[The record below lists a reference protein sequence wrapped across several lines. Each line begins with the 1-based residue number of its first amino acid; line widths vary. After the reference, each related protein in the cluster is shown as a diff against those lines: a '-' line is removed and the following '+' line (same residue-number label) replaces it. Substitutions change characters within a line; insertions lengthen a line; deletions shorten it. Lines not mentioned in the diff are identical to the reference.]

1 MMSPAFTSLGPSTS
15 MRMVFSSWVCMRRRT
30 SLRLRMMSVTSS
42 ATLEMVVNSCSTPS
56 MRTLVMAAPWSELR
70 STRRSALPRVMPNP
84 RSSGSA
90 TNLPYISVSVSCST
104 CKPRGLIRSRQF
116 FAINASATFPSP
128 CSAALLHRGI
138 AGHHW
143 VVRCGPALSTA
154 LRLLRVELDDQLL
167 LDGHGDVVARRRAL
181 HRALEATLVQVEPGR
196 DAAAVHRLERLV
208 DAHDL
213 ARLLLHR
220 DHVAHLHLE
229 AGDVDLAV
237 VDAEVAVAH
246 ELARLGA
253 GVGEAEAEDHV
264 VEALLEEL
272 EQVLA
277 GLALGRAAPQV
288 VAAELRLQQAVEA
301 LHLLLL
307 AELHAV
313 LGELGAPLAM
323 LARRVRTAL
332 DGALVRV
339 AAVALQVHL
348 QIFAPA
354 DAASRFG
361 VASHSSMLLKR
372 GGASAAGS
380 RYVGRG

>member
-1 MMSPAFTSLGPSTS
+1 MLLPLFLLLAAPPFSTAE
-15 MRMVFSSWVCMRRRT
+15 
-30 SLRLRMMSVTSS
+30 LRGTIGSS
-42 ATLEMVVNSCSTPS
+42 A
-56 MRTLVMAAPWSELR
+56 ADLR
-70 STRRSALPRVMPNP
+70 FR
-84 RSSGSA
+84 
-90 TNLPYISVSVSCST
+90 
-104 CKPRGLIRSRQF
+104 
-116 FAINASATFPSP
+116 
-128 CSAALLHRGI
+128 
-138 AGHHW
+138 
-143 VVRCGPALSTA
+143 TA
-154 LRLLRVELDDQLL
+154 LRLLGVELDDQLL

-196 DAAAVHRLERLV
+196 DAAAVHRLESLV

-220 DHVAHLHLE
+220 DHVTHLHLE
-229 AGDVDLAV
+229 AGNVDLAV

-246 ELARLGA
+246 QLARLGA
-253 GVGEAEAEDHV
+253 GIGEAEAEDHV

-272 EQVLA
+272 KQVLA

-313 LGELGAPLAM
+313 LGELGAPLAV

-339 AAVALQVHL
+339 AAGAPQGHL

-361 VASHSSMLLKR
+361 
-372 GGASAAGS
+372 GAPSLFTFYFSGP
-380 RYVGRG
+380 GRGEKRFGVGDPFVDPLKARRRCGARQPLCGTG

>member
-1 MMSPAFTSLGPSTS
+1 MLLPLFLLLAAPPFSTAE
-15 MRMVFSSWVCMRRRT
+15 
-30 SLRLRMMSVTSS
+30 LRGTIGSS
-42 ATLEMVVNSCSTPS
+42 AAGLRF
-56 MRTLVMAAPWSELR
+56 RTA
-70 STRRSALPRVMPNP
+70 
-84 RSSGSA
+84 
-90 TNLPYISVSVSCST
+90 
-104 CKPRGLIRSRQF
+104 F
-116 FAINASATFPSP
+116 
-128 CSAALLHRGI
+128 
-138 AGHHW
+138 
-143 VVRCGPALSTA
+143 
-154 LRLLRVELDDQLL
+154 RLLGVELDDQLL

-208 DAHDL
+208 DANDL

-246 ELARLGA
+246 ELARLGP
-253 GVGEAEAEDHV
+253 GVGESEAEDHV

-288 VAAELRLQQAVEA
+288 VAAELRLQEAVEA

-313 LGELGAPLAM
+313 LGELGAPLAV
-323 LARRVRTAL
+323 LARRVGTAL

-348 QIFAPA
+348 QIFSPA
-354 DAASRFG
+354 DPAGRLR
-361 VASHSSMLLKR
+361 VACHSWMLLDAAALR
-372 GGASAAGS
+372 RPAAIVRDGGDVPDQCDLETGS
-380 RYVGRG
+380 